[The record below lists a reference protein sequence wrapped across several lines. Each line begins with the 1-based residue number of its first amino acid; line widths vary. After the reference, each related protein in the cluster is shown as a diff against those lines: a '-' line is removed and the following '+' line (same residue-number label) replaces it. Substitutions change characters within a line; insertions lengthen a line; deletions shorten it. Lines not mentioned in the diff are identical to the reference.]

1 MPVIL
6 FLYLFFLLLCGKCT
20 LEILLFD
27 LLVSLAVFAFS
38 CAFLSHSLRREIL
51 IYRLLPFALSYL
63 LLLLWE
69 ILKAAIGVAG
79 VIYRGEN
86 PGEGKLVR
94 FSSGLRSELARTVLA
109 DSITLTPGTVTVEM
123 RGDEFLVHCL
133 LPSYGEGLADCSFVR
148 RLRRLDAIL
157 MKEKEKER
165 SV

>member
-1 MPVIL
+1 MRS
-6 FLYLFFLLLCGKCT
+6 FFLTCLFPLRYSHFPVPSFPIACGGR
-20 LEILLFD
+20 
-27 LLVSLAVFAFS
+27 SLSTACS
-38 CAFLSHSLRREIL
+38 
-51 IYRLLPFALSYL
+51 PFALSYL
-63 LLLLWE
+63 FLLLWE